1 MSEFLVTGGAGFIG
15 SHIVEHLVGR
25 GAKVRAIDN
34 LSTGKAATIDL
45 FRGKVD
51 FIEGDIRDAATC
63 RKACRGVRVVF
74 HEAAMPSVPKSVA
87 DPLTSHDC
95 NINGTFNM
103 LMAARDEKVARF
115 VYAASSSAYGESP
128 TLPKLESMPTD
139 PLTPYAVNKL
149 AGEHY
154 CRAFAE
160 VYGMSTVALRYFN
173 VFGPRQDPT
182 SQYAA
187 AIPAFITHIM
197 RDQPPTIYGD
207 GEQTRD
213 FTYIENVVRGNMLAA
228 EAKGLRGQ
236 VINLACGERVSV
248 NRIIAQINK
257 LLGKQVRPNHVDPR
271 AGDIKHSQA
280 DITRARELLGFEPV
294 VNFDDGLKRSI
305 EWFKANL

>member
-1 MSEFLVTGGAGFIG
+1 LSEFLVTGGAGFIG